1 MDYARLPW
9 RPAGRRRVGSSG
21 GGVIKRCCLSDQ
33 ESKGAYRYPDGDIRQ
48 PLHLIS
54 GGGRYGD
61 PKLVGPCHL
70 RGAHKYKSSVSVG
83 SFVRTEERLA
93 IQNGWR

>member
-9 RPAGRRRVGSSG
+9 RPAGRRRFGSSG

-61 PKLVGPCHL
+61 PKLVGHATSESTQIQ
-70 RGAHKYKSSVSVG
+70 GF
-83 SFVRTEERLA
+83 SFSREFCADGGTFGYPEWVAL
-93 IQNGWR
+93 